1 MRLSRPAQ
9 AALRPAAVFSMA
21 ALSAAVCLSAA
32 ACGTTSPVAGGAYG
46 TMPAAPMVAGS
57 PSGTAAP
64 KTPAKTVLTV
74 RKTKIGSVLATSAG
88 QTVYWFSKDV
98 KGSGKS
104 ACAASCLAAWPVVA
118 GTPVAAAGV
127 RLVGKLGTIT
137 RPGGVVQA
145 TYNGYPLYTYA
156 MDLTPGQ
163 TLGND
168 AAGMWHVITGPAL
181 SASPAG
187 AATPSPTATS
197 SGMSGGY

>member
-1 MRLSRPAQ
+1 MRSSRLGPALLPL
-9 AALRPAAVFSMA
+9 AAASLVT
-21 ALSAAVCLSAA
+21 CLAA
-32 ACGTTSPVAGGAYG
+32 ACGTTSPVPGAAYG
-46 TMPAAPMVAGS
+46 TTPAAPMAAGS
-57 PSGTAAP
+57 PSAAAAP

-74 RKTKIGSVLATSAG
+74 RKTKIGSVLATSTG

-104 ACAASCLAAWPVVA
+104 ACSGSCLAAWPVVA
-118 GTPVAAAGV
+118 GTPAAAAGA
-127 RLVGKLGTIT
+127 RLAGKLGTIT

-168 AAGMWHVITGPAL
+168 AAGVWHVITGPVL
-181 SASPAG
+181 SASPASA
-187 AATPSPTATS
+187 AATPSPAATP
-197 SGMSGGY
+197 SGMATGY

>member
-1 MRLSRPAQ
+1 MRSSRLGS
-9 AALRPAAVFSMA
+9 ALLPLAAAVT
-21 ALSAAVCLSAA
+21 CLAA

-46 TMPAAPMVAGS
+46 TMSAAAMAAGS
-57 PSGTAAP
+57 PSASAAS

-98 KGSGKS
+98 RGSGKS
-104 ACAASCLAAWPVVA
+104 ACAGSCLAAWPVVP

-127 RLVGKLGTIT
+127 RLAGKLGTIT

-156 MDLTPGQ
+156 MDLTAGQ

-187 AATPSPTATS
+187 
-197 SGMSGGY
+197 

>member
-1 MRLSRPAQ
+1 MRSSRLGSALLAL
-9 AALRPAAVFSMA
+9 AAASV
-21 ALSAAVCLSAA
+21 VTCLAA
-32 ACGTTSPVAGGAYG
+32 ACGTTSPVAGAAYG
-46 TMPAAPMVAGS
+46 TMSAAPMAAGS

-74 RKTKIGSVLATSAG
+74 RTTKIGSVLATSAG

-104 ACAASCLAAWPVVA
+104 ACSGSCLAAWPVVA
-118 GTPVAAAGV
+118 GAPVAAAGV
-127 RLVGKLGTIT
+127 RLAGKLGTIT
-137 RPGGVVQA
+137 RPGGVLQA

-168 AAGMWHVITGPAL
+168 AAGMWHVITGPVL

-187 AATPSPTATS
+187 AVTSSPTATH
-197 SGMSGGY
+197 SGMTAGY

>member
-1 MRLSRPAQ
+1 MRSSRLGSALLAL
-9 AALRPAAVFSMA
+9 AAASV
-21 ALSAAVCLSAA
+21 VTCLAA
-32 ACGTTSPVAGGAYG
+32 ACGTTSPVAGAAYG
-46 TMPAAPMVAGS
+46 TASAAPMAAGS
-57 PSGTAAP
+57 PSAAAAP
-64 KTPAKTVLTV
+64 KTPAKTVLTE
-74 RKTKIGSVLATSAG
+74 RKTKIGYVLATSAG

-104 ACAASCLAAWPVVA
+104 ACSGTCLAAWPVVA

-127 RLVGKLGTIT
+127 RLAGKLGTIT
-137 RPGGVVQA
+137 RPGGVIQA

-168 AAGMWHVITGPAL
+168 AAGMWHVITGPVL

-187 AATPSPTATS
+187 AVTSSPTATH
-197 SGMSGGY
+197 SGMTAGY

>member
-1 MRLSRPAQ
+1 MRSSRLGSALLAL
-9 AALRPAAVFSMA
+9 AAASV
-21 ALSAAVCLSAA
+21 VTCLAA

-46 TMPAAPMVAGS
+46 TTSAAPMAAGS
-57 PSGTAAP
+57 PSGAAAS

-74 RKTKIGSVLATSAG
+74 RKTKIGYVLATSSG
-88 QTVYWFSKDV
+88 QTVYWFSQDV

-104 ACAASCLAAWPVVA
+104 ACSGQCLAAWPVVA
-118 GTPVAAAGV
+118 GSPSAAAGV
-127 RLVGKLGTIT
+127 QLAAKLGTIT

-168 AAGMWHVITGPAL
+168 AAGMWHVITGSAL
-181 SASPAG
+181 SAPAASPAMTPSPG
-187 AATPSPTATS
+187 ATPSGMAT
-197 SGMSGGY
+197 GY

>member
-1 MRLSRPAQ
+1 MRSSRLGSALLAL
-9 AALRPAAVFSMA
+9 AAAAV
-21 ALSAAVCLSAA
+21 VTCLAA
-32 ACGTTSPVAGGAYG
+32 ACGTTSPVAGAAYG
-46 TMPAAPMVAGS
+46 TTSAAAMAAGS
-57 PSGTAAP
+57 PSASAAS

-98 KGSGKS
+98 RGSAKS
-104 ACAASCLAAWPVVA
+104 ACAGSCLAAWPVVP

-127 RLVGKLGTIT
+127 RLAGKLGTIT

-163 TLGND
+163 ILGNG
-168 AAGMWHVITGPAL
+168 AAGMWHVITGSVL
-181 SASPAG
+181 SASPTSG
-187 AATPSPTATS
+187 AVTPSPTATAT
-197 SGMSGGY
+197 GMTGY

>member
-1 MRLSRPAQ
+1 MRSSRLRSALLPL
-9 AALRPAAVFSMA
+9 AAASV
-21 ALSAAVCLSAA
+21 VTCLAA

-46 TMPAAPMVAGS
+46 STSAAAMAAGS
-57 PSGTAAP
+57 PSASAAP
-64 KTPAKTVLTV
+64 KTPAQTVLTV
-74 RKTKIGSVLATSAG
+74 RKTKIGSVLATSTG
-88 QTVYWFSKDV
+88 QTVYWFSKDI

-104 ACAASCLAAWPVVA
+104 ACAGSCLAAWPVVA

-127 RLVGKLGTIT
+127 RLAGKLGTIT

-156 MDLTPGQ
+156 MDLTAGQ

-181 SASPAG
+181 SASPA
-187 AATPSPTATS
+187 
-197 SGMSGGY
+197 